1 MVHILVHYSEIG
13 IKKGNRKYFENLL
26 TNNIQQ
32 RLRGLAKKVCK
43 DYGFILV
50 ETSKTKEVVKT
61 LEKIPGIAYL
71 LVCSKAKLNMDDMQ
85 KKSSKLL
92 KKKVFETFRV
102 SARRQNKNF
111 EKTSMQVNA
120 ELGAFIVK
128 KTGKK
133 VQLKKPDVELVVEVC
148 NKNAYLSIERHEGIG
163 GLPTDSKN
171 KVVSLMSGGFDS
183 PVASYLMMKRGAKVI
198 LVHFQNYKQMKGSVE
213 DKIHQLTKRLSEYQG
228 RTLLYIIPFEKIQQ
242 DIIMNVPASVRM
254 LVYRRLM
261 LRISGIIADK
271 EKAKALVT
279 GDNMSQVSSQT
290 LENLGAV
297 YPASQKIVLTPL
309 MGFNKTEII
318 NLSKKIGTYETS
330 KLPYGDCCSY
340 FLPQHPELRAK
351 LEDLEKLEEKL
362 DKKLIAEAVKEAK
375 KHVF

>member
-1 MVHILVHYSEIG
+1 MVHVLVHYSEIG

-26 TNNIQQ
+26 TNNIRQ
-32 RLRGLAKKVCK
+32 RLGGLAKKVCK

-50 ETSKTKEVVKT
+50 ETSKTKEVVKI
-61 LEKIPGIAYL
+61 LEKVPGIAYL
-71 LVCSKAKLNMDDMQ
+71 LVCSKSNLSMDDMR

-92 KKKVFETFRV
+92 EKKGFETFRV

-163 GLPTDSKN
+163 GLPTDPKN

-183 PVASYLMMKRGAKVI
+183 PVASYLMMKRGAQII

-213 DKIHQLTKRLSEYQG
+213 DKIHQLAKRLSKYQG

-297 YPASQKIVLTPL
+297 YPASKKIVLTPL

-375 KHVF
+375 KHVL